1 MHLEEIFNKNNL
13 LIRYKRILFTSSF
26 VLLCSFFFCHLD
38 ENVIAEGI
46 IRPDKSEVTIK
57 AIRNGIIQ
65 EVLYTNSQFIRKESV
80 LFYQNTSIE
89 EENLKNLIKLREA
102 YVDKITT
109 LNELLLLLENTTV
122 SVCNYD
128 LNLVKKNTYYCS
140 FVNQYKNYQS
150 EFLNKKKYLERQQF
164 LYPGIIS
171 KQELENIEFDF
182 LQSKLSFSNWIE
194 VQKIENLEKFNS
206 TAQLLE
212 DCNLNILQTENV
224 INNASARSPI
234 DGYIN
239 EINKLCV
246 GDYITEG
253 TPVLSI
259 VPKDTKLKCILHVS
273 NSNISKINIGQK
285 TFLQIKDLPFTKYGK
300 IQGTV
305 SLIPQDSIISEKSYF
320 PVEILLDK
328 NFVESKSLL
337 KKEKIFLKVGS
348 KVTGKIIVDS
358 NTVFEKILEKV
369 VLHDK

>member
-150 EFLNKKKYLERQQF
+150 EFLNKKKNDSQYILITHKKRMMEYADV
-164 LYPGIIS
+164 LYGITMQNAGIS
-171 KQELENIEFDF
+171 KVVGVKLENIT
-182 LQSKLSFSNWIE
+182 N
-194 VQKIENLEKFNS
+194 
-206 TAQLLE
+206 
-212 DCNLNILQTENV
+212 
-224 INNASARSPI
+224 
-234 DGYIN
+234 
-239 EINKLCV
+239 
-246 GDYITEG
+246 
-253 TPVLSI
+253 
-259 VPKDTKLKCILHVS
+259 
-273 NSNISKINIGQK
+273 
-285 TFLQIKDLPFTKYGK
+285 
-300 IQGTV
+300 
-305 SLIPQDSIISEKSYF
+305 
-320 PVEILLDK
+320 
-328 NFVESKSLL
+328 
-337 KKEKIFLKVGS
+337 
-348 KVTGKIIVDS
+348 
-358 NTVFEKILEKV
+358 
-369 VLHDK
+369 